1 MTIYELKPHFQRL
14 LRPCSDRLVT
24 RGIRPNTITLLALG
38 LSVGLGS
45 LLLVA
50 GASYPL
56 LFGLLPF
63 FLLLRM
69 GLNAVDGMMAK
80 EHGLCSPLGALLN
93 EVGDGVSDAVLILP
107 FLVLLPPQLA
117 PLVAMVAC
125 LAVVSEVAGLAALHF
140 GASRRY
146 DGPMGKSDRA
156 FVLGVI
162 GIGIGLAPTLAIPLI
177 PAVLGLMA
185 ALLTL
190 TIIRRCQNAVKEVA

>member
-1 MTIYELKPHFQRL
+1 
-14 LRPCSDRLVT
+14 
-24 RGIRPNTITLLALG
+24 
-38 LSVGLGS
+38 
-45 LLLVA
+45 
-50 GASYPL
+50 
-56 LFGLLPF
+56 
-63 FLLLRM
+63 
-69 GLNAVDGMMAK
+69 
-80 EHGLCSPLGALLN
+80 LLN

-117 PLVAMVAC
+117 TLVAMVAC